1 MDIEEK
7 IATLENLGH
16 YEVRTVGDEFVIMI
30 VPYSV
35 DLGKWGSPF
44 FTTGVD
50 KDKAINSLYDMIEEQ
65 VWLQVG
71 NS

>member
-1 MDIEEK
+1 
-7 IATLENLGH
+7 
-16 YEVRTVGDEFVIMI
+16 
-30 VPYSV
+30 
-35 DLGKWGSPF
+35 
-44 FTTGVD
+44 VD